1 MAHPDI
7 IDLISLGGYRDKA
20 NDDRA
25 GSAGPHAWVIDGA
38 TGLGEPLMGGSSD
51 AAWFA
56 QSFHEALV
64 RHAGEAEPAELLK
77 AAAQDVAV
85 AFVHQRRREPV
96 ARWEWPCAAFMMAS
110 RIEGGVKLSFAGDCR
125 AILRPDDGPI
135 MAFGATAASE
145 AEEARE
151 AARLADPC
159 ADSASRFRSP
169 EALKLLKAQRD
180 AALSPGNP
188 LIPCPDPGFLA
199 HVSHATVMGRRVE
212 TLLMTDGFAAAELR
226 YGLFDSAH
234 ALFDAV
240 KGQGARA
247 VAAALRDFEERVDP
261 DGRLKPRWKRS
272 DDASCVWGRFS
283 P

>member
-1 MAHPDI
+1 MASPDI
-7 IDLISLGGYRDKA
+7 IDMLSLGGYRDKA
-20 NDDRA
+20 NDDRVGAA
-25 GSAGPHAWVIDGA
+25 GSHAWVIDGA
-38 TGLGEPLMGGSSD
+38 TGLGEPLMGGASD

-64 RHAGEAEPAELLK
+64 RHASEPEPAELLK

-85 AFVHQRRREPV
+85 AFVHQRRREPL

-110 RIEGGVKLSFAGDCR
+110 AVDGGVQLSFAGDCR
-125 AILRPDDGPI
+125 AILRPDGGPG

-151 AARLADPC
+151 AARLADPS
-159 ADSASRFRSP
+159 ADAASRFRSP
-169 EALKLLKAQRD
+169 DALKLLKAQRD
-180 AALSPGNP
+180 AALAPGSPR
-188 LIPCPDPGFLA
+188 IPCPDPGFLA
-199 HVSHATVMGRRVE
+199 HVSHATIMGSRLE

-226 YGLFDSAH
+226 YDLFDSAH

-240 KGQGARA
+240 KAQGARG
-247 VAAALRDFEERVDP
+247 VAALLRDFEERTDP

-272 DDASCVWGRFS
+272 DDASCIWCRFDA
-283 P
+283 